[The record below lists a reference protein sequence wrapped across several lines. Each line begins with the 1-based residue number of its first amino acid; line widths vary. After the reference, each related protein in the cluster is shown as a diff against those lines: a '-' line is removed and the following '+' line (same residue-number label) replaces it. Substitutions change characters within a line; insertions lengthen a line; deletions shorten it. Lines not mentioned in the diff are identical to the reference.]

1 MQGSKK
7 SSRLEYLLPLVLLR
21 NSLADYT
28 ALISTTPA
36 LCPGLWEGSSPP
48 PPVPPRRV
56 TPPGKTHLEKSI
68 STRLKTTRG
77 ATFSQGIPFFFFF
90 TFSFGLIPT
99 GGSALLFETS
109 GMRLGCKLLR
119 KNVLGL
125 LSEPSWLVASTGAQ
139 SKGHG
144 SLRDPRSS
152 SQEAHHLPVPQFQE
166 PCHGLG

>member
-1 MQGSKK
+1 MSWALGRLLAATTSAATEGHPTGKNTSGEKYFHQIENY
-7 SSRLEYLLPLVLLR
+7 SRGNFLSR
-21 NSLADYT
+21 NSL
-28 ALISTTPA
+28 
-36 LCPGLWEGSSPP
+36 
-48 PPVPPRRV
+48 
-56 TPPGKTHLEKSI
+56 
-68 STRLKTTRG
+68 
-77 ATFSQGIPFFFFF
+77 FFFFF
-90 TFSFGLIPT
+90 PFSFGLIPT